1 MKGNKKKRKKVKKMF
16 KITDITKLEEMGF
29 KKNNC
34 DYVYRYNDDGSIK
47 TCFTVYAGSL
57 YLRYSRTSYVSGE
70 QLKCI
75 YEWTKK
81 NYIEWKE

>member
-47 TCFTVYAGSL
+47 TCFTVYAGSP

-75 YEWTKK
+75 YEWTRK
-81 NYIEWKE
+81 NYIEWEE